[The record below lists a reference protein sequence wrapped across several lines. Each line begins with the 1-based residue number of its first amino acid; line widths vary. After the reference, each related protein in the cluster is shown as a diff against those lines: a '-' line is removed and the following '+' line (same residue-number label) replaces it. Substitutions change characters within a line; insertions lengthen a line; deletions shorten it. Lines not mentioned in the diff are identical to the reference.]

1 MRQKYNFLFKTA
13 KKSYESDES
22 DGSDGSDGSNGN
34 NGKLSED
41 LELSESLGSY
51 G

>member
-13 KKSYESDES
+13 KKSYESDE
-22 DGSDGSDGSNGN
+22 SDGSDGSNGN

>member
-1 MRQKYNFLFKTA
+1 VRQKYNFLFKTA
-13 KKSYESDES
+13 KKSYESDE
-22 DGSDGSDGSNGN
+22 SDGSDGSNGN